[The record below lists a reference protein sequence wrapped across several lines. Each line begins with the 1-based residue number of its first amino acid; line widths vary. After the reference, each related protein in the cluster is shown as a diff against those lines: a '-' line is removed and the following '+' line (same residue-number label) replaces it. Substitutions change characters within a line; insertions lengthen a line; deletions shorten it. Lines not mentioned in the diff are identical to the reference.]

1 MSFFLA
7 LLEHTQKIECPPYME
22 LLFMYGVVFHHFHTI
37 SDAATSPMLLEPSW
51 ALNLEICDSV
61 RQKDVP

>member
-1 MSFFLA
+1 
-7 LLEHTQKIECPPYME
+7 
-22 LLFMYGVVFHHFHTI
+22 MYGVVFHHFHTI